1 MGPERRCRGVRMLQ
15 HRTWSQ
21 AGTSWKDPL
30 LAPGAT
36 VTTQLFAAR
45 VTQGEGLP
53 APGLQVPSGSL
64 PALGSSQQC
73 RVLRSREAPRMWGMW
88 IPDFLSGLRAQRQED
103 SWGPGA
109 ISRSPRVTTRKENQD
124 KDSGA
129 SGGMSVSSSS
139 ASPTWLSFCYQMP
152 TASHSQQTGCA
163 HTWLGRSGLEADL
176 LWAIH

>member
-1 MGPERRCRGVRMLQ
+1 MLQ
-15 HRTWSQ
+15 LRTWSQ

-30 LAPGAT
+30 LTPGAT
-36 VTTQLFAAR
+36 VSTQLFAER

-53 APGLQVPSGSL
+53 YQGSRSL
-64 PALGSSQQC
+64 LDLEGK
-73 RVLRSREAPRMWGMW
+73 VWRSREAPRMWGMW

-109 ISRSPRVTTRKENQD
+109 ISGSPRVTTRKENQD
-124 KDSGA
+124 KDGRGL
-129 SGGMSVSSSS
+129 GGTGVSSTS

-152 TASHSQQTGCA
+152 TASHSQQTECA